1 MAQILNYYLKH
12 SQTYKYVLEQ
22 PPAPTKLKK
31 YIAYITCTLAYIT
44 IAAEAECLFRYAM
57 YATVVA

>member
-12 SQTYKYVLEQ
+12 SQTYKYFLKQ
-22 PPAPTKLKK
+22 PPVPTKLKK

-44 IAAEAECLFRYAM
+44 IAAKLNVCFGM
-57 YATVVA
+57 PCTQQW